1 MKFEININN
10 IPDSFDR
17 IAKELLLEH
26 VISVNSIDFEITE
39 IEFYFFNEAHH
50 PDEYTHP
57 HEMQAGMWRLHK
69 QGIDI
74 TFDGTKKGE
83 DGGILIRG
91 LKLNDRYVNGPI
103 KCLAWIFESM
113 GNVQNENHIILKAKR
128 LDNSKIIK
136 TFRHLSN
143 DNKKFHK
150 AQYRYIKD
158 FESVD
163 LPQKI
168 KNEIN
173 KDLHTL

>member
-1 MKFEININN
+1 MKFEISINS

-26 VISVNSIDFEITE
+26 VILVNSIDFEITE
-39 IEFYFFNEAHH
+39 IEFYFFNEEHH
-50 PDEYTHP
+50 PDKYTHP
-57 HEMQAGMWRLHK
+57 HKMQAGMWRLHK

-113 GNVQNENHIILKAKR
+113 GNVQNENHIILKPKH
-128 LDNSKIIK
+128 LVDSKITK
-136 TFRHLSN
+136 TFRHLP
-143 DNKKFHK
+143 NKIQHKDFHQK
-150 AQYRYIKD
+150 KYRYIKD
-158 FESVD
+158 FDKVD

-168 KNEIN
+168 KNEIREASA
-173 KDLHTL
+173 

>member
-1 MKFEININN
+1 MEFKVNIND
-10 IPDSFDR
+10 IPGSFDR
-17 IAKELLLEH
+17 IAKELLQGQ
-26 VISVNSIDFEITE
+26 VISINSNNFEITE
-39 IEFYFFNEAHH
+39 IEFYFFNENNH

-57 HEMQAGMWRLHK
+57 HKLQAGMWRLHK

-113 GNVQNENHIILKAKR
+113 GNVQNENCLILKPKR
-128 LDNSKIIK
+128 LKHSKIIK
-136 TFRHLSN
+136 TFRHLPN
-143 DNKKFHK
+143 KNKKFHSEK
-150 AQYRYIKD
+150 YRYIKD
-158 FESVD
+158 FDKVN

-168 KNEIN
+168 KNEIREAI
-173 KDLHTL
+173 